1 MSDKQESDNSES
13 ATPIDS
19 EASIDTAIEKSTDT
33 VEKPRRI
40 RSFVRRQGRLTEGQ
54 QRAMDLYWSY
64 YGLTLDNGMLNFSG
78 VFGREAPVTL
88 EIGFGNGASL
98 VEMAKCQP
106 ERDFIGIE
114 VHGPGV
120 GSLINLAQS
129 KGVKN
134 IRVFHEDAIEVLAT
148 CIPENS
154 LMGFQLFFPDPWHKT
169 KHNKRR
175 IVTPAFIQI
184 MHKKLKAGA
193 TVHMATDWEQY
204 AKQMMAVMNADSEFE
219 NSLSAEGI
227 KETGGYAPRPDYRPM
242 TKFEARGERLGHG
255 VWDLVFVKK

>member
-1 MSDKQESDNSES
+1 MSDKQESDSSES
-13 ATPIDS
+13 TS
-19 EASIDTAIEKSTDT
+19 SIDADIDTGIDTGIDT

-64 YGLTLDNGMLNFSG
+64 YGLTLDDGMLNFSD
-78 VFGREAPVTL
+78 VFGREAPITL

-106 ERDFIGIE
+106 EKDFIGIE

-134 IRVFHEDAIEVLAT
+134 IRVFHEDAIEVLAA

-175 IVTPAFIQI
+175 IVTQAFIQI
-184 MHKKLKAGA
+184 MHKKLKSCA
-193 TVHMATDWEQY
+193 TVHMATDWEHY
-204 AKQMMAVMNADSEFE
+204 AKQMLAVMNADDELE
-219 NSLSAEGI
+219 NSLSEEGI
-227 KETGGYAPRPDYRPM
+227 LETGGYAPRPDYRPM